1 MTLKI
6 DFVIPWVDGADPEWQ
21 KEKQKYDKKMNVDN
35 RSIRYRD
42 LDNLVYW
49 FRGVETF
56 APWVN
61 KIHFITWGHVP
72 SWLNTNHPKIN
83 IVRHEDYIPEEYLPT
98 FSTRP
103 IELNLHRIKGLSD
116 HFVYFNDD
124 MFIIK
129 PVKKNDFFK
138 QGLPRDTGVLVP
150 MMSLFRNSTM
160 PNVATVMEVINT
172 TYSKQEMFKKDLF
185 KWINPLYGKFLI
197 RTLTM
202 LPYKQFSGF
211 LNLHIPNSYLKNT
224 FEEIWKDEHDILDTT
239 CKNKFRTA
247 KDVNQQLP
255 KYKQLVEG
263 NFKPRSPF
271 IGKTF
276 NFTNKNDDI
285 VHCIKKQKYK
295 MICINDNGSEKVN
308 EFEKEKQ
315 VIRNAFDL
323 ILHQKSSFES

>member
-61 KIHFITWGHVP
+61 KIHFITCGHVP
-72 SWLNTNHPKIN
+72 SWLNTNHHKIN

-103 IELNLHRIKGLSD
+103 IELNLHRIKGLTD

-271 IGKTF
+271 IGKT
-276 NFTNKNDDI
+276 
-285 VHCIKKQKYK
+285 
-295 MICINDNGSEKVN
+295 
-308 EFEKEKQ
+308 
-315 VIRNAFDL
+315 
-323 ILHQKSSFES
+323 